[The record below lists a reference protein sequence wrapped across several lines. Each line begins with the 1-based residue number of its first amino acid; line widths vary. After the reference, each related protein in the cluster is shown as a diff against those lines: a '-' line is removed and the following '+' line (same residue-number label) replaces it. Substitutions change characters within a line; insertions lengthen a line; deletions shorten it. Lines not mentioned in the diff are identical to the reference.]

1 MIVHLLGQLDLD
13 GVEELPI
20 NNGRLLARQ
29 DLALEC
35 HLSNVESVAE
45 KVGERSAR
53 ERDAADGF
61 SCFQGADLGDDA
73 LITQVGQEPIEAAEP
88 QITAKDGAD
97 PVSLTVIDG
106 YLAVLGVVAKR
117 RHAADP

>member
-20 NNGRLLARQ
+20 NNGRLLAWQ

-45 KVGERSAR
+45 QVGERSAR
-53 ERDAADGF
+53 ERDAADNGIM
-61 SCFQGADLGDDA
+61 APR
-73 LITQVGQEPIEAAEP
+73 IPE
-88 QITAKDGAD
+88 
-97 PVSLTVIDG
+97 
-106 YLAVLGVVAKR
+106 
-117 RHAADP
+117 

>member
-45 KVGERSAR
+45 QVSERSAR
-53 ERDAADGF
+53 ERDAADRF

-73 LITQVGQEPIEAAEP
+73 LITQVSHEPVEAAEP
-88 QITAKDGAD
+88 QVTAEDGSDAI
-97 PVSLTVIDG
+97 SLGVIDG

-117 RHAADP
+117 HHSADP